1 MYLKKIPVKALF
13 YYNTASKST
22 QESYIAIVDYE
33 TSRIAIYIINIF
45 EFLSHTTLVNS
56 YLLTN
61 STQYIISK
69 ALTIK

>member
-1 MYLKKIPVKALF
+1 MYLTKILVRALF
-13 YYNTASKST
+13 YYNTASKSA
-22 QESYIAIVDYE
+22 QKSYIAIVDYE
-33 TSRIAIYIINIF
+33 TSRIATYTINIF

-69 ALTIK
+69 ALIIK